1 MEQFLYKL
9 PDGWEWHSVK
19 KLSHNIQ
26 YGHTAK
32 AESNGNAKFLRI
44 TDIQDGK
51 IDWQGVPTVSLEEK
65 EISKYALNDD
75 DLIFARSGATAGK
88 SILIKNAPKDAVFA
102 SYLIRI
108 VPNKKDIIP
117 EYLSYFFLTPAY
129 WEVVGQNAA
138 GAAQPN
144 INGTKLSEFIVPVAP
159 QGEQKRIVEKLDA
172 LLIRIDTAIE
182 HLQES
187 VTLADALYASEL
199 NEIFNPSSSPI
210 NQIGIYE
217 LPDRW
222 EWKQLSDV
230 VDKTENLNPLK
241 NADQLWTYID
251 ISSVDRA
258 RFTITDPKKF
268 LGKDAPSRAKKHVQ
282 LNDVIFATTRPNLKN
297 IALVRDEY
305 NSPVASTGFCVLR
318 ANEKVLPAYLFYFV
332 TTDFIQ
338 AQIEPYVGGASYPAI
353 TDGNLKKAPIP
364 IPSIEEQKSIVKKIN
379 NIEKLQVALKE
390 QLQLKIS
397 SLEQLK
403 ASILDY
409 AFKGKL

>member
-1 MEQFLYKL
+1 MEQVLYKL
-9 PDGWEWHSVK
+9 PDGWEWQSVK

-108 VPNKKDIIP
+108 VPNKKDIFP

-172 LLIRIDTAIE
+172 LLTRIVTAIE

-187 VTLADALYASEL
+187 VTLADALYASALDKEFSKLMKESDILPFKKLVDNQDGRRIPIKAGERKNTHGTYPYYGATGVIDYVDDFIFEGERLLISEDGANLVARKYPIAFIADGKYWVNNHAHVVNALPEL
-199 NEIFNPSSSPI
+199 TSNLYLKKFFAWVDLSSYITGSAQPKLSQGKLNTIPVPVPPLSEQAEIVAKLDKA
-210 NQIGIYE
+210 Y
-217 LPDRW
+217 
-222 EWKQLSDV
+222 QL
-230 VDKTENLNPLK
+230 TENL
-241 NADQLWTYID
+241 
-251 ISSVDRA
+251 
-258 RFTITDPKKF
+258 KK
-268 LGKDAPSRAKKHVQ
+268 G
-282 LNDVIFATTRPNLKN
+282 
-297 IALVRDEY
+297 
-305 NSPVASTGFCVLR
+305 
-318 ANEKVLPAYLFYFV
+318 
-332 TTDFIQ
+332 
-338 AQIEPYVGGASYPAI
+338 VG
-353 TDGNLKKAPIP
+353 
-364 IPSIEEQKSIVKKIN
+364 
-379 NIEKLQVALKE
+379 EKLGMLT
-390 QLQLKIS
+390 S
-397 SLEQLK
+397 LK
-403 ASILDY
+403 ASILDS
-409 AFKGKL
+409 AFKGEL

>member
-1 MEQFLYKL
+1 MEQVLYKL

-172 LLIRIDTAIE
+172 LLTRIDTAIE

-187 VTLADALYASEL
+187 VTLADALSQNGLDVYFAELTKTTPKLPLSKLADFISGYAFKSGDFTSEFGIKPIKITNVGVNEFSENAEEFLPASYESEYQRFATKANDIVIALTRPIINGGLKVCRVPEAYSGALVNQRVAAITSHNKHVLDFIYLYLQSSRTKEYVLEKSKSL
-199 NEIFNPSSSPI
+199 NQPN
-210 NQIGIYE
+210 
-217 LPDRW
+217 
-222 EWKQLSDV
+222 LSITD
-230 VDKTENLNPLK
+230 LK
-241 NADQLWTYID
+241 NLAIPFPNND
-251 ISSVDRA
+251 
-258 RFTITDPKKF
+258 
-268 LGKDAPSRAKKHVQ
+268 DA
-282 LNDVIFATTRPNLKN
+282 
-297 IALVRDEY
+297 
-305 NSPVASTGFCVLR
+305 
-318 ANEKVLPAYLFYFV
+318 
-332 TTDFIQ
+332 
-338 AQIEPYVGGASYPAI
+338 
-353 TDGNLKKAPIP
+353 
-364 IPSIEEQKSIVKKIN
+364 IVKAVSDCNALITKARKSQAEISEKITMM
-379 NIEKLQVALKE
+379 Q
-390 QLQLKIS
+390 
-397 SLEQLK
+397 QLK
-403 ASILDY
+403 ASILDS
-409 AFKGKL
+409 AFKGEL

>member
-1 MEQFLYKL
+1 MEQVLYKL
-9 PDGWEWHSVK
+9 PDGWEWQSVK

-108 VPNKKDIIP
+108 VPNKKDIFP

-172 LLIRIDTAIE
+172 LLTRIVTAIE

-187 VTLADALYASEL
+187 VTLADALYASALDKEFSKLMKESDILPFKKLVDNQDGRRIPIKAGERKNTHGTYPYYGASGVIDYVDDFIFEGERLLISEDGANLVARKYPIAFIADGKYWVNALPEL
-199 NEIFNPSSSPI
+199 TSNLYLKKFFAWVDLSSYITGSAQPKLSQGKLNTIPVPVPPLSEQAEIVAKLDKA
-210 NQIGIYE
+210 Y
-217 LPDRW
+217 
-222 EWKQLSDV
+222 QL
-230 VDKTENLNPLK
+230 TENL
-241 NADQLWTYID
+241 
-251 ISSVDRA
+251 
-258 RFTITDPKKF
+258 KK
-268 LGKDAPSRAKKHVQ
+268 G
-282 LNDVIFATTRPNLKN
+282 
-297 IALVRDEY
+297 
-305 NSPVASTGFCVLR
+305 
-318 ANEKVLPAYLFYFV
+318 
-332 TTDFIQ
+332 
-338 AQIEPYVGGASYPAI
+338 VG
-353 TDGNLKKAPIP
+353 
-364 IPSIEEQKSIVKKIN
+364 
-379 NIEKLQVALKE
+379 EKLGMLT
-390 QLQLKIS
+390 S
-397 SLEQLK
+397 LK
-403 ASILDY
+403 ASILDS
-409 AFKGKL
+409 AFKGEL